1 MYFIRVCPNS
11 FFFFCRYSTDTDLA
25 ASRGLKGFNMKF
37 LVIEKQNR
45 LAVHAICDTL
55 ERAQNWIDRNAPEY
69 VRKGYFMDKTLTA
82 DSFTI
87 KVA

>member
-1 MYFIRVCPNS
+1 MH
-11 FFFFCRYSTDTDLA
+11 TELA
-25 ASRGLKGFNMKF
+25 EPVLYRRHIMKF

-55 ERAQNWIDRNAPEY
+55 DIAQHWIDRKAPEY

>member
-1 MYFIRVCPNS
+1 
-11 FFFFCRYSTDTDLA
+11 
-25 ASRGLKGFNMKF
+25 MKW
-37 LVIEKQNR
+37 LVIEKNNR

-55 ERAQNWIDRNAPEY
+55 ERAQNWIDTKAPEY
-69 VRKGYFMDKTLTA
+69 AKKGYFMDKALTA

>member
-1 MYFIRVCPNS
+1 MH
-11 FFFFCRYSTDTDLA
+11 TELA
-25 ASRGLKGFNMKF
+25 EPVLNRRHIMKF

-55 ERAQNWIDRNAPEY
+55 ERAQNWIDTKAPEY
-69 VRKGYFMDKTLTA
+69 VRKGYFMDKSLTA

>member
-1 MYFIRVCPNS
+1 MH
-11 FFFFCRYSTDTDLA
+11 TELA
-25 ASRGLKGFNMKF
+25 EPVLNRRHIMKF

-55 ERAQNWIDRNAPEY
+55 ERAQNWIDTKALEY
-69 VRKGYFMDKTLTA
+69 VKKGYFMDKTLTA